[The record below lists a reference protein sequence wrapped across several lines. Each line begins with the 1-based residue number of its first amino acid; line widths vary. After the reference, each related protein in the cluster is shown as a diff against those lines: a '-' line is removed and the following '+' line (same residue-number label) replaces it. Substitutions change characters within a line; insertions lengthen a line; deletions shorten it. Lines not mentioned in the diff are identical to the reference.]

1 MATPQRTNFFQIPQS
16 KIPNKPSK
24 LLSFTIQAFWFS
36 DKDLVTC
43 AKAHRFLASSPLGAT
58 LPDSSER
65 KPSGIPL
72 AAVDDRSASVSS
84 SFPSRLSLGGP
95 PLLRQSSL

>member
-43 AKAHRFLASSPLGAT
+43 ARAHRFLASRS
-58 LPDSSER
+58 D
-65 KPSGIPL
+65 PSGLIR
-72 AAVDDRSASVSS
+72 AEAFWN
-84 SFPSRLSLGGP
+84 SFGCGR
-95 PLLRQSSL
+95 